1 MFAAQPRLEQPRGR
15 RALRMLEQPRFRAG
29 FDLLLLRADMGLA
42 SRELAD
48 WWTKVQEVSQTDRD
62 RMADALAPQQRP
74 AGGGGGGAGRRGPR
88 RRRRGRGRAPAA
100 T

>member
-1 MFAAQPRLEQPRGR
+1 
-15 RALRMLEQPRFRAG
+15 MLEQPRFRAG

-42 SRELAD
+42 DPAIAA
-48 WWTKVQEVSQTDRD
+48 WWTRVQEASQTDRD
-62 RMADALAPQQRP
+62 RMADAMGTQPRPQGE
-74 AGGGGGGAGRRGPR
+74 GGGGGRRPR

>member
-1 MFAAQPRLEQPRGR
+1 
-15 RALRMLEQPRFRAG
+15 MLEQPRFRAG

-42 SRELAD
+42 DPAIAS

-62 RMADALAPQQRP
+62 RMADALGARERP
-74 AGGGGGGAGRRGPR
+74 AGEGGGQRRPRR

>member
-1 MFAAQPRLEQPRGR
+1 
-15 RALRMLEQPRFRAG
+15 MLEQPRFRAG

-62 RMADALAPQQRP
+62 RMADALSPQQRP
-74 AGGGGGGAGRRGPR
+74 AGGGGGRRGPR

-100 T
+100 S

>member
-48 WWTKVQEVSQTDRD
+48 CWTKVQEVSQTDRD
-62 RMADALAPQQRP
+62 RMADALTPQQRP
-74 AGGGGGGAGRRGPR
+74 AGGGGGGRRGPR